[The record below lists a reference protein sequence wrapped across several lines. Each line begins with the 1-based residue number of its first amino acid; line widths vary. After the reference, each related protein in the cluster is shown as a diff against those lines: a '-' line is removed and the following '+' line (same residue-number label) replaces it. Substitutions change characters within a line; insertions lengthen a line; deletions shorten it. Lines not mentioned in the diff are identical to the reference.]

1 MIQIDSK
8 MSAKELKQLLGSDKP
23 VIEKLKG
30 PERALP
36 VPESLLEEAA
46 AAGMDI
52 DEYLEY
58 VKGLN

>member
-1 MIQIDSK
+1 MIQIDPT

-23 VIEKLKG
+23 VIEKPKS

-52 DEYLEY
+52 HEYLEY